1 MTWRGRFDR
10 GLLAILLALLLGSG
24 CTQQQTTTTEVTP
37 TRGAVD
43 EQLRQALHLGD
54 QYRQSGLYTKAIEE
68 YEKALNLD
76 PMNPEIYSRLGYA
89 LLEQKDFARAIQT
102 YKRYVQLRPKDCNSH
117 SSLAFAYMR
126 QGLTDQAIRSY
137 EDALRFCQDDANAFV
152 QLGKAYQ
159 SGDYAIEAIECF
171 RRAIEINPDDIQA
184 YDLLAKL
191 CNDRKL
197 YPEAIAAYK
206 AIISHPNHGKAA
218 EWITWANGRVASML
232 RWAGAYGEAIPY
244 YRAVLEADP
253 EDANALRGLAACY
266 ESTGQTQLA
275 VRFYEQLI
283 ADAPEKATYYYRL
296 GELLNDMGD
305 YARAID
311 QVRAG
316 LKVDMGCSAQ
326 AYCVLGKAYEKLENY
341 NRARQEFRNALDC
354 NDARYNDY
362 ALKQIDRQD
371 QLEKIKEL
379 KEQKEKYGY

>member
-1 MTWRGRFDR
+1 MDR
-10 GLLAILLALLLGSG
+10 GLLPILLALIVGSG
-24 CTQQQTTTTEVTP
+24 CTQQQTTTVDVTP
-37 TRGAVD
+37 SQAAID
-43 EQLRQALHLGD
+43 EQLRQHMHLGD

-68 YEKALNLD
+68 YEQALNID
-76 PMNPEIYSRLGYA
+76 PENPEIYSRLGYA
-89 LLEQKDFARAIQT
+89 LLETKDFAKAIQT

-184 YDLLAKL
+184 YELLAKL

-206 AIISHPNHGKAA
+206 AIIEHPNHGKAP
-218 EWITWANGRVASML
+218 EWISWANGRVASLL
-232 RWAGAYGEAIPY
+232 RWAGAYAEAIPY
-244 YRAVLEADP
+244 YRAVLDAEP
-253 EDANALRGLAACY
+253 ENGTAMRGIAACY
-266 ESTGQTQLA
+266 ENTGQTQLA

-283 ADAPEKATYYYRL
+283 ADAPEKALYYYRL

-305 YARAID
+305 YAQAIER
-311 QVRAG
+311 VRAG